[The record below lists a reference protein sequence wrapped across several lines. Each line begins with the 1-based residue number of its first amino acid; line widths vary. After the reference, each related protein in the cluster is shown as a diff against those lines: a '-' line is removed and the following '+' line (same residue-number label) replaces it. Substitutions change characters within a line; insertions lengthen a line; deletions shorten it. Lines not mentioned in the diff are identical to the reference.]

1 MTRFLP
7 ASLALLACTGLVA
20 CGSSTE
26 IRMYPVSGPLALVQ
40 PLPVIEA
47 SAKNAKGASGNL
59 TFRLPDG
66 TRCAGTWASVAPKVV
81 SRNRGLSIRLSGPGG
96 DLGGKTETVGG
107 VNPGELFAVCRDN
120 TQVQGDF
127 VMGSGTTSGTGQAT
141 DSRGNAYRLLF

>member
-1 MTRFLP
+1 MSRFLT
-7 ASLALLACTGLVA
+7 ATLVLSAAFGLGA

-26 IRMYPVSGPLALVQ
+26 IRMYPVSGPLSQEA

-47 SAKNAKGASGNL
+47 TAKNADGASGNL
-59 TFRLPDG
+59 KFRLPDG
-66 TRCAGTWASVAPKVV
+66 TKCEGTWASVAPKVV
-81 SRNRGLSIRLSGPGG
+81 SKNRGLSIKLSGPGG
-96 DLGGKTETVGG
+96 DFGGKTESVAG

-141 DSRGNAYRLLF
+141 DSRGNSYRLLF

>member
-1 MTRFLP
+1 MSRILP
-7 ASLALLACTGLVA
+7 ATLALTATLGLTA
-20 CGSSTE
+20 CGATTE
-26 IRMYPVSGPLALVQ
+26 IRMYPVSGPFAQEQ

-47 SAKNAKGASGNL
+47 SAKNAKEASGNL

-66 TRCAGTWASVAPKVV
+66 TRCEGTWASVAPKVV
-81 SRNRGLSIRLSGPGG
+81 SKKRGLSLRLSGPGG
-96 DLGGKTETVGG
+96 DYGREIETVGG

-141 DSRGNAYRLLF
+141 DTRGNTYRLLF

>member
-1 MTRFLP
+1 MPL
-7 ASLALLACTGLVA
+7 SLALLATAGLTA

-26 IRMYPVSGPLALVQ
+26 IRMYPVSGPLALEQ

-47 SAKNAKGASGNL
+47 TAKNADGASGNL
-59 TFRLPDG
+59 KFRLPDG
-66 TRCAGTWASVAPKVV
+66 TRCDGTWASVAPKVV

-141 DSRGNAYRLLF
+141 DTRGNAYRLLF

>member
-1 MTRFLP
+1 MSRFLP
-7 ASLALLACTGLVA
+7 ATFALATCVTLAA

-26 IRMYPVSGPLALVQ
+26 IRMYPVSGPLALEQ

-47 SAKNAKGASGNL
+47 TAKNAKGASGNL
-59 TFRLPDG
+59 QFRYPDG
-66 TRCAGTWASVAPKVV
+66 TRCEGTWASVAPKVV
-81 SRNRGLSIRLSGPGG
+81 SKNRGLTIRLSGPGG
-96 DLGGKTETVGG
+96 DFGGKTESVAG

-141 DSRGNAYRLLF
+141 DTRGNTYRLLF

>member
-1 MTRFLP
+1 MPRILP
-7 ASLALLACTGLVA
+7 VSLAFVTCTGLAA

-26 IRMYPVSGPLALVQ
+26 IRMYPVSGPLALEQ

-47 SAKNAKGASGNL
+47 TAANADGASGNL
-59 TFRLPDG
+59 KFRLPDG
-66 TRCAGTWASVAPKVV
+66 TRCEGTWASVAPKVV
-81 SRNRGLSIRLSGPGG
+81 SRNRGLSLKLSGPGG
-96 DLGGKTETVGG
+96 DFGGKTESVAG

-141 DSRGNAYRLLF
+141 DTRGNSYRLLF